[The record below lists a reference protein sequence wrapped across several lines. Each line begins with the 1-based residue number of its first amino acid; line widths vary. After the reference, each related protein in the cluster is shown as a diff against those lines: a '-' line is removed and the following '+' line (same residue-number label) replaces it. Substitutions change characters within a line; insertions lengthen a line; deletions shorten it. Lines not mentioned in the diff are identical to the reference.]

1 MMDRLNEN
9 KIGQFITDF
18 TQEQTKLFSELKEAP
33 TLEQEGPIKKKLNA
47 VNSMVKNLYDFRTI
61 LRKEKE
67 KEI

>member
-1 MMDRLNEN
+1 
-9 KIGQFITDF
+9 
-18 TQEQTKLFSELKEAP
+18 QEQSKLFSELKEAP

>member
-1 MMDRLNEN
+1 MDRLNDN
-9 KIGQFITDF
+9 KINQYITDF

-33 TLEQEGPIKKKLNA
+33 TLEQEGPIKKKLNY
-47 VNSMVKNLYDFRTI
+47 VNNMVKTLYDFRTI

>member
-1 MMDRLNEN
+1 MDRLNDN
-9 KIGQFITDF
+9 KINQYITDF

-33 TLEQEGPIKKKLNA
+33 TLEQEGPIKKKLNS
-47 VNSMVKNLYDFRTI
+47 VNNMVKTLYDFRTI

>member
-1 MMDRLNEN
+1 MDRLNDN
-9 KIGQFITDF
+9 KINQYITDF

-33 TLEQEGPIKKKLNA
+33 TLELEGPIKKKLNS
-47 VNSMVKNLYDFRTI
+47 VNNMVKTLYDFRTI

>member
-1 MMDRLNEN
+1 MDRLNDN
-9 KIGQFITDF
+9 KINQYITDF

-33 TLEQEGPIKKKLNA
+33 TLEQEGPIKKKLDS
-47 VNSMVKNLYDFRTI
+47 VNSMVKHLYDFRTI